1 MSEIRI
7 PRIPAELI
15 PLLDAVI
22 PRTRG
27 PRQRCD
33 PARLRR
39 RREEHLPWLRDTF
52 GEDSGPYRR
61 TLIIAALE
69 HARAEAIV

>member
-1 MSEIRI
+1 MTSEHTI

-15 PLLDAVI
+15 PLIDAAI
-22 PRTRG
+22 PHTRP
-27 PRQRCD
+27 PRRLS

-39 RREEHLPWLRDTF
+39 IRAALPGLRATF
-52 GEDSGPYRR
+52 GETSGPYRR
-61 TLIIAALE
+61 VLLVAALE